1 MTCKFKIYDPENI
14 GTMVTWLPALICFI
28 LLQVVAA
35 PYKDHLCI
43 AVAKELQKAFGGWVP
58 PFPV

>member
-1 MTCKFKIYDPENI
+1 MHVETLSELHLLNL
-14 GTMVTWLPALICFI
+14 V
-28 LLQVVAA
+28 LQVVAA

-43 AVAKELQKAFGGWVP
+43 AIAKELQKAFGGWVP